1 MKDEKPSGQVIPE
14 ILSRLITEYHMSAL
28 NYGHNNAA
36 SSLVE
41 AEAAINAHFV
51 SVLEELKNDI
61 DTVQPE
67 SDYYAEA
74 IAAVIAKYKK
84 GGNHEKPRTI

>member
-1 MKDEKPSGQVIPE
+1 MKYEEPSGQTVRE
-14 ILSRLITEYHMSAL
+14 ILNHYSSASRVHKGEW
-28 NYGHNNAA
+28 
-36 SSLVE
+36 LVKATDE
-41 AEAAINAHFV
+41 AESAINAHIV
-51 SVLEELKNDI
+51 SVLEELKDDI

-84 GGNHEKPRTI
+84 GGNHEGPRSTRPM

>member
-1 MKDEKPSGQVIPE
+1 MTKLSTEQEPSGQTVRYQIIRTVTDICFENGGVTKPMADKLADYVQE
-14 ILSRLITEYHMSAL
+14 S
-28 NYGHNNAA
+28 
-36 SSLVE
+36 V
-41 AEAAINAHFV
+41 V

-74 IAAVIAKYKK
+74 IAAVIAKYKE
-84 GGNHEKPRTI
+84 GGNHER